1 MSGKLDGSSFQ
12 KNSYG
17 GLSPNVLAP
26 TFSLVSMPP
35 AERLVWYPLLNNEHI
50 DHNTFH
56 DELHHTRILIGSY
69 LRSIRGQTCR
79 WRHHHHLFASV
90 PYTINKTPA
99 MLLKACIIIDP
110 RTRQTWCGKNIRDIL
125 DYALCDTLCSYLI
138 LTSFV
143 IRCWTDTQQHVIYF
157 LEKS

>member
-12 KNSYG
+12 KNSCG

-26 TFSLVSMPP
+26 TFSLVSMPL
-35 AERLVWYPLLNNEHI
+35 AERLVWYPLLYNEHI

-90 PYTINKTPA
+90 PYTINKI
-99 MLLKACIIIDP
+99 LCC
-110 RTRQTWCGKNIRDIL
+110 WCGKNIRDIL

-143 IRCWTDTQQHVIYF
+143 ICCWTDTQQHVIYF